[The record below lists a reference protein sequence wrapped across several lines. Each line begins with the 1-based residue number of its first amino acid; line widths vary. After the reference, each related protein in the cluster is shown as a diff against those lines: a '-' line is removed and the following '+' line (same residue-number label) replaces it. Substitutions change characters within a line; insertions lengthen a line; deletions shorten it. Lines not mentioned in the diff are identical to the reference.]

1 MNVLS
6 DNLKRCILF
15 KDMNSEDLSNFLN
28 MSNYIIKKYLKGN
41 MVVLEDSK
49 CEEFGILLEGLLEA
63 QTLYPSGKLLTF
75 AQLKPVETFGEA
87 ILFSET
93 NKIPVTIGAIK
104 DSKIMFI
111 KKEDLINCLTNC
123 HKFMENFLELLSNKL
138 LILNKK
144 VKMLSLESIRKKIG
158 NFLREEYKKQ
168 KSNIIKVSLSRKEMA
183 EHMGIQRPSLSR
195 ELIKMREE
203 GIIEFDRKV
212 IVIKDVR
219 ALNKLSPLNYEDLFK
234 KNRLNRY

>member
-15 KDMNSEDLSNFLN
+15 KDIKYEDLSNFLN
-28 MSNYIIKKYLKGN
+28 MSNYTIKKYPKGN
-41 MVVLEDSK
+41 MVVIEGGNF
-49 CEEFGILLEGLLEA
+49 EELGILLEGLLEV

-87 ILFSET
+87 IIFSKM
-93 NKIPVTIGAIK
+93 NKFPATIVAIK

-111 KKEDLINCLTNC
+111 NKEDLISCLTNC
-123 HKFMENFLELLSNKL
+123 HKFMENFLKLLSNKL
-138 LILNKK
+138 LMLNKK

-168 KSNIIKVSLSRKEMA
+168 GSNIIKVSLSRKEIA

-195 ELIKMREE
+195 ELIKMRKE
-203 GIIEFDRKV
+203 GIIEFDKKV
-212 IVIKDVR
+212 IIIKDMG
-219 ALNKLSPLNYEDLFK
+219 ALSKL
-234 KNRLNRY
+234 

>member
-15 KDMNSEDLSNFLN
+15 KDIKYEDLSNFLN
-28 MSNYIIKKYLKGN
+28 MSNYTIKKYPKGN
-41 MVVLEDSK
+41 VVVIESSK
-49 CEEFGILLEGLLEA
+49 CEELGILLEGLLEV

-75 AQLKPVETFGEA
+75 AQLRPAEIFGEA
-87 ILFSET
+87 ILFSKM
-93 NKIPVTIGAIK
+93 NKFPATIGAIK

-111 KKEDLINCLTNC
+111 KKENLINCLTNC

-144 VKMLSLESIRKKIG
+144 VKMLSLESIRKKIE
-158 NFLREEYKKQ
+158 NFLMEEYKKQ
-168 KSNIIKVSLSRKEMA
+168 GSNIIKVSLSRKEMA

-195 ELIKMREE
+195 ELIKMRGA
-203 GIIEFDRKV
+203 GIIDFNREV
-212 IVIKDVR
+212 IIIKDIGV
-219 ALNKLSPLNYEDLFK
+219 LSKF
-234 KNRLNRY
+234 

>member
-15 KDMNSEDLSNFLN
+15 KDIKYEDLSNFLN
-28 MSNYIIKKYLKGN
+28 MSNYIIKKYPKGN
-41 MVVLEDSK
+41 MVVFEGSK
-49 CEEFGILLEGLLEA
+49 CEELGILLEGLLEA
-63 QTLYPSGKLLTF
+63 QALYPSGKLLTLTR
-75 AQLKPVETFGEA
+75 LKPVEIFGEA
-87 ILFSET
+87 ILFS
-93 NKIPVTIGAIK
+93 KMSKFPATIEAIK

-138 LILNKK
+138 LMLNKK
-144 VKMLSLESIRKKIG
+144 VKMLSLESIRQKIE

-195 ELIKMREE
+195 ELIKMRDA
-203 GIIEFDRKV
+203 GIIDFNKEV
-212 IVIKDVR
+212 IIIKDMVV
-219 ALNKLSPLNYEDLFK
+219 LSKP
-234 KNRLNRY
+234 

>member
-15 KDMNSEDLSNFLN
+15 KDIKYEDLSNFLN
-28 MSNYIIKKYLKGN
+28 MSNYIIKKYPEGN
-41 MVVLEDSK
+41 VVVIEGNK
-49 CEEFGILLEGLLEA
+49 CEELGILLEGLLEV
-63 QTLYPSGKLLTF
+63 QTLYPSGKLLTL
-75 AQLKPVETFGEA
+75 ARLKPAEIFGEA
-87 ILFSET
+87 ILFSEM
-93 NKIPVTIGAIK
+93 NKFPATIGAIR

-144 VKMLSLESIRKKIG
+144 VRMLSLESIRKKIG
-158 NFLREEYKKQ
+158 NFLMEEYKKQ
-168 KSNIIKVSLSRKEMA
+168 GSNIIKVSLSRKEMA

-195 ELIKMREE
+195 ELIKMRDA
-203 GIIEFDRKV
+203 GIIDFNREV
-212 IVIKDVR
+212 IIIKDMA
-219 ALNKLSPLNYEDLFK
+219 ALSKL
-234 KNRLNRY
+234 

>member
-1 MNVLS
+1 MLPIYSPEVLNMNVLS

-15 KDMNSEDLSNFLN
+15 EDMKCEDLSNFLN
-28 MSNYIIKKYLKGN
+28 MSNYTIKKYPKGN
-41 MVVLEDSK
+41 VVVIEGSK
-49 CEEFGILLEGLLEA
+49 CEELGILLEGLLEV

-75 AQLKPVETFGEA
+75 AQLRPVEIFGEA
-87 ILFSET
+87 ILFSKI
-93 NKIPVTIGAIK
+93 NKFPATIGAIK

-158 NFLREEYKKQ
+158 NFLIEEYNKQ
-168 KSNIIKVSLSRKEMA
+168 GSNIVKVSLSRKEMA

-195 ELIKMREE
+195 ELIKMRKE
-203 GIIEFDRKV
+203 GIIEFDKKV
-212 IVIKDVR
+212 IIIKDIG
-219 ALNKLSPLNYEDLFK
+219 ALSKF
-234 KNRLNRY
+234 

>member
-15 KDMNSEDLSNFLN
+15 KDIKYEDLSNFLN
-28 MSNYIIKKYLKGN
+28 MSNYTIKKYPKGN
-41 MVVLEDSK
+41 VVVIEGSR
-49 CEEFGILLEGLLEA
+49 CEELGILLEGLLEV
-63 QTLYPSGKLLTF
+63 QTLYPSGKLLTL

-87 ILFSET
+87 ILFSKM
-93 NKIPVTIGAIK
+93 NKFPATIGAIK

-111 KKEDLINCLTNC
+111 KKENLINCLTNC

-144 VKMLSLESIRKKIG
+144 VKMLSLESIRKKIE
-158 NFLREEYKKQ
+158 NFLMEEYKKQ
-168 KSNIIKVSLSRKEMA
+168 GSNIIKVSLSRKEMA

-203 GIIEFDRKV
+203 GIIEFDKKV
-212 IVIKDVR
+212 IAIKDIE
-219 ALNKLSPLNYEDLFK
+219 ALSKF
-234 KNRLNRY
+234 

>member
-1 MNVLS
+1 MLPIYSPEVLNMNVLS

-15 KDMNSEDLSNFLN
+15 KDIKYEDLSNFLN
-28 MSNYIIKKYLKGN
+28 MSNYTIKKYPKGN
-41 MVVLEDSK
+41 MVVIEGGNF
-49 CEEFGILLEGLLEA
+49 EELGILLEGLLEV

-87 ILFSET
+87 IIFSKM
-93 NKIPVTIGAIK
+93 NKFPATIVAIK

-111 KKEDLINCLTNC
+111 NKEDLISCLTNC
-123 HKFMENFLELLSNKL
+123 HKFMENFLKLLSNKL
-138 LILNKK
+138 LMLNKK

-168 KSNIIKVSLSRKEMA
+168 GSNIIKVSLSRKEIA

-195 ELIKMREE
+195 ELIKMRKE
-203 GIIEFDRKV
+203 GIIEFDKKV
-212 IVIKDVR
+212 IIIKDMG
-219 ALNKLSPLNYEDLFK
+219 ALSKL
-234 KNRLNRY
+234 

>member
-15 KDMNSEDLSNFLN
+15 KDIKYEDLSNFLN
-28 MSNYIIKKYLKGN
+28 MSNYIIKKYPKGN
-41 MVVLEDSK
+41 MVVFEGSK
-49 CEEFGILLEGLLEA
+49 CEELGILLEGLLEA
-63 QTLYPSGKLLTF
+63 QALYPSGKLLTLTR
-75 AQLKPVETFGEA
+75 LKPVEIFGEA
-87 ILFSET
+87 ILFS
-93 NKIPVTIGAIK
+93 KMSKFPATIEAIK

-138 LILNKK
+138 LMLNKK
-144 VKMLSLESIRKKIG
+144 VKMLSLESIRQKIE

-195 ELIKMREE
+195 ELIKMRDA
-203 GIIEFDRKV
+203 GIIDFNKEV
-212 IVIKDVR
+212 IIIKDMVV
-219 ALNKLSPLNYEDLFK
+219 LSKL
-234 KNRLNRY
+234 

>member
-15 KDMNSEDLSNFLN
+15 KELNSEDLSNFLN
-28 MSNYIIKKYLKGN
+28 MSNYTTKKYPKGN
-41 MVVLEDSK
+41 MVVIEDSK
-49 CEEFGILLEGLLEA
+49 CEELGILLEGLLEV
-63 QTLYPSGKLLTF
+63 QTHYPSGKLLTL
-75 AQLKPVETFGEA
+75 ARLKPAEIFGEA
-87 ILFSET
+87 VLFSKM
-93 NKIPVTIGAIK
+93 NKFPVTIGAIK

-111 KKEDLINCLTNC
+111 KKENLISYLINC

-158 NFLREEYKKQ
+158 NFLMEEYKKQ
-168 KSNIIKVSLSRKEMA
+168 GSNIIKVSFSRKEMA

-195 ELIKMREE
+195 ELIKMRKE
-203 GIIEFDRKV
+203 GIIEFDKKV
-212 IVIKDVR
+212 IIIKDIK
-219 ALNKLSPLNYEDLFK
+219 ALLSKF
-234 KNRLNRY
+234 

>member
-6 DNLKRCILF
+6 DNLKRCILY
-15 KDMNSEDLSNFLN
+15 KDMESEDLSNFLD
-28 MSNYIIKKYLKGN
+28 MSNYTIKKYVKGN
-41 MVVLEDSK
+41 VVVIEGSK
-49 CEEFGILLEGLLEA
+49 CEELGILLEGLLEV

-75 AQLKPVETFGEA
+75 SQLRPVETFGEA
-87 ILFSET
+87 ILFSKM
-93 NKIPVTIGAIK
+93 NKFPATIGAIK

-111 KKEDLINCLTNC
+111 KKENLINCLTNC

-144 VKMLSLESIRKKIG
+144 VKMLSLESIRKKIE
-158 NFLREEYKKQ
+158 NFLMEEYKKQ
-168 KSNIIKVSLSRKEMA
+168 GSNIIKIFLSRKEMA

-203 GIIEFDRKV
+203 GIIEFDKKV
-212 IVIKDVR
+212 IIIKDMGSFS
-219 ALNKLSPLNYEDLFK
+219 KF
-234 KNRLNRY
+234 

>member
-15 KDMNSEDLSNFLN
+15 KDMKYEDLSNFLN
-28 MSNYIIKKYLKGN
+28 MSNYSIKKYFKGN
-41 MVVLEDSK
+41 VVVIEGNK
-49 CEEFGILLEGLLEA
+49 CEELGILLEGLLEA

-75 AQLKPVETFGEA
+75 VQLKPVETFGEA
-87 ILFSET
+87 ILFSKM
-93 NKIPVTIGAIK
+93 NKFPATIGAIK

-111 KKEDLINCLTNC
+111 KKENLISCLTNC

-144 VKMLSLESIRKKIG
+144 VKMLSLENIRKKIE
-158 NFLREEYKKQ
+158 NFLMEEYKKQ
-168 KSNIIKVSLSRKEMA
+168 GSNIIEVSLSRKEMA

-203 GIIEFDRKV
+203 GIIEFDKKV
-212 IVIKDVR
+212 IIIKDMGS
-219 ALNKLSPLNYEDLFK
+219 LSKF
-234 KNRLNRY
+234 

>member
-15 KDMNSEDLSNFLN
+15 KDIKYEDLSNFLN
-28 MSNYIIKKYLKGN
+28 MSNYTIKKYPKGN
-41 MVVLEDSK
+41 MVVIEGGNF
-49 CEEFGILLEGLLEA
+49 EELGILLEGLLEV

-87 ILFSET
+87 ILFSKV
-93 NKIPVTIGAIK
+93 NKFPATIVAIK

-111 KKEDLINCLTNC
+111 KKEDLISCLTNC

-138 LILNKK
+138 LMLNKK

-158 NFLREEYKKQ
+158 NFLKEEYKKQ
-168 KSNIIKVSLSRKEMA
+168 GSNIIKVSLSRKEMA

-195 ELIKMREE
+195 ELIKMRKE
-203 GIIEFDRKV
+203 GIIEFDKKV
-212 IVIKDVR
+212 IKIKDMR
-219 ALNKLSPLNYEDLFK
+219 ALSKL
-234 KNRLNRY
+234 